1 MPRPDE
7 SEDVRLRNT
16 SNHQIDMCPLYGNN
30 AAQTDALRL
39 RSDASGR
46 RGRLK
51 SQKIDGEEWAPFLFE
66 NGVKKPEFAAVD
78 DPLGVDPP
86 TMPPAQLARI
96 FAFGGDRANAAPH
109 VAMLNTLFL
118 REHNRLA
125 GLIEAAQPG
134 WDDERVFQTARNTVI
149 VEFIQIVGE
158 EYINHISGEVF
169 QLQANPVVAHRA
181 RWNRPNW
188 MTTEFSLLYRWHS
201 LIPDHITCGGT
212 PYDIPSM
219 LRNNALLLGDGLAG
233 SFVGMSGQKA
243 GRLGAFNTSP
253 ALVPIELKA
262 IEQGRRARLDS
273 YAAYRRYMNMKPPT
287 GFGDISADPRVV
299 ARLSEL
305 YAGPE
310 DVELYVGLF
319 AEDPGR
325 NSPLAPLMKAMVAVD
340 AFSQAL
346 TNPLLSEHVF
356 VKSTFSPVGWA
367 VIQQRPH
374 TLDAVVRRNS
384 PAAAV
389 TGPITMTQP
398 GWRRRR

>member
-201 LIPDHITCGGT
+201 LIPDHLTWGGT

-219 LRNNALLLGDGLAG
+219 LRNNARRRPRRIVRRDERAKGRSTRGVQHLAG
-233 SFVGMSGQKA
+233 PG
-243 GRLGAFNTSP
+243 P
-253 ALVPIELKA
+253 D
-262 IEQGRRARLDS
+262 RAEGHR
-273 YAAYRRYMNMKPPT
+273 
-287 GFGDISADPRVV
+287 
-299 ARLSEL
+299 
-305 YAGPE
+305 AGPPGPPR
-310 DVELYVGLF
+310 LLRGL
-319 AEDPGR
+319 P
-325 NSPLAPLMKAMVAVD
+325 AVH
-340 AFSQAL
+340 
-346 TNPLLSEHVF
+346 EHE
-356 VKSTFSPVGWA
+356 TA
-367 VIQQRPH
+367 DR
-374 TLDAVVRRNS
+374 LR
-384 PAAAV
+384 
-389 TGPITMTQP
+389 
-398 GWRRRR
+398 